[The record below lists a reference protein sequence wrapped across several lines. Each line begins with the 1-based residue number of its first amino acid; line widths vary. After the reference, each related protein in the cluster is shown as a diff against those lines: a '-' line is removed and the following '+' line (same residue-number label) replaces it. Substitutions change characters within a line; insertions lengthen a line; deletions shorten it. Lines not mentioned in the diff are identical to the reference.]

1 MSASIP
7 VFSDRPKAAPTPK
20 LRALV
25 KFPGNVDATTGLSV
39 EKTNGTWTFELD
51 YSEFALSAAP
61 APGTSTYILSYDP
74 VTGVYLLVPTQ
85 LVAGA
90 SEAYV
95 DAQNAAQDTANSAA
109 DALRVL
115 KTGDTMTGNLEI
127 ADAAPVLTLRKSASG
142 QSCAIVGITG
152 SSFTRWAMS
161 LGNSAAEVG
170 SNTGSHFEIARYND
184 AGSYLGSPFSINRA
198 TGEAAFAQQVV
209 VNASVVAQGYR
220 TRSGTPG
227 PDGGNSFNIQWPGP
241 ELWIDGSNVGNI
253 SIVSDYRIKKDVT
266 ELPGMWDT
274 VKALR
279 PIKYTQAQFSPPS
292 HVKFVAEEVLKAR
305 QDAENDPEAKPRE
318 VNADP
323 LFAADDIERWGFI
336 AHELQETLTPS
347 AASGVK
353 DSPDT
358 IQSPNPWTVIAAL
371 TKTLQEA
378 MARIEALEGPV
389 ATKAAAPKK
398 PAPRR
403 KK

>member
-184 AGSYLGSPFSINRA
+184 GGTYVDSPLSISRTTGAATIPNLLGPSTLLTAASNPAPPAGMALAIGFTGSSTQYGIGFRPATDTTVALYFTNAAAAAVGTVSCNATATAYNTSSSAELKEDLKSFDAGNIIDNTNVYDFA
-198 TGEAAFAQQVV
+198 WKSTGERAYGVIAQQAVEV
-209 VNASVVAQGYR
+209 YPTAVTYLKEQDWYGVDYSKYVPVLLQ
-220 TRSGTPG
+220 
-227 PDGGNSFNIQWPGP
+227 
-241 ELWIDGSNVGNI
+241 EL
-253 SIVSDYRIKKDVT
+253 
-266 ELPGMWDT
+266 
-274 VKALR
+274 KALR
-279 PIKYTQAQFSPPS
+279 
-292 HVKFVAEEVLKAR
+292 VRVAELEDKLT
-305 QDAENDPEAKPRE
+305 AKP
-318 VNADP
+318 
-323 LFAADDIERWGFI
+323 
-336 AHELQETLTPS
+336 S
-347 AASGVK
+347 
-353 DSPDT
+353 
-358 IQSPNPWTVIAAL
+358 
-371 TKTLQEA
+371 
-378 MARIEALEGPV
+378 
-389 ATKAAAPKK
+389 
-398 PAPRR
+398 
-403 KK
+403 